1 MNEQSITPVL
11 LQKVYNLIAQKTAK
25 ENQPLV
31 QQFAT
36 RILSTLSDDEIYHRN
51 ESDLY
56 GAVIGLW
63 HQLNR
68 LKPAQSCVK
77 VFNPTLVSHGWKSTL
92 TIIEIICPDMQFLVD
107 SIRIALNRHDICI
120 HLMIN
125 SPLKTVK
132 NKQGIVTHIGDEKGE
147 KQAVFHIEIDRL
159 SSVEEMAL
167 IEKAL
172 LQTLEDVRLVV
183 LDWQPMRKQLDAVIN
198 EVRKQSSAN
207 ENDTDEMIAFL
218 RWLDESHFT
227 FMSYKYYHL
236 KHQNEQYLLTASDK
250 EGLGLAKK
258 LSRKPRD
265 FLLNTLSP
273 SAFSMA
279 LSRQM
284 IINKTNQLS
293 RVHRPAYMDYI
304 GVKKCDK
311 KGNVIGEHRFYGF
324 YTSSAYSQSTANIP
338 LIREKVQ
345 RILTASCY
353 EPYSHSF
360 KALANIIEQYPRDE
374 LFQASEDEMANVGVG
389 VLKMQDS
396 DLLRVFI
403 RRDLFGRFFSCMVY
417 VKRER
422 YNTAFRKTTQDVLG
436 QFFSTDEEIEF
447 NTFFSE
453 SPLARTHYI
462 VRVKDNHIDVDL
474 KKLERNLLEAATSW
488 DDRLTQ
494 AIIANFG
501 ENKGTP
507 IAKHYK
513 KAFPRSYKEV
523 ILPGSAVADI
533 QRLEGLNDTHK
544 IGMLFYRPQEEPISS
559 KAVKLKL
566 FQRDEPIHLSDVM
579 PVLENL
585 GLRVIGESPYKIKTD
600 TGAVFWIL
608 DFSMLHNAGDDFD
621 LSQARDRL
629 QDTFAAVWHG
639 ELESDG
645 FNRLVLNAGLTSREV
660 MLLRAYARYMR
671 QVSFPFSQ
679 TYIEDTLLL
688 NSPLTAL
695 LVQLFNLRFNPDK
708 KEGREKAQ
716 AELVARINTAL
727 DKVENLDD
735 DRIIRRY
742 MEMICATL
750 RTNYFQP
757 KSFITF
763 QENTDAINH
772 IASQEAF
779 NNGDFKSYLSL
790 KLNPQK
796 IPEMPKPVPAF
807 EIFVYSPDVEG
818 VHLRAGKV
826 ARGGLRWSD
835 RQEDFRTEI
844 LGLVKA
850 QQVKNTVIVPVGAK
864 GGFVC
869 KKQQSLSLRDEIFNE
884 GKRCYCIFIR
894 ALLDVTD
901 NIKEEKIAPPQNVI
915 RYDDDDP
922 YLVVAADKGTATFS
936 DLANRISLDYQFW
949 LGDAFASGG
958 SNGYDHKVMGITAK
972 GAFESVKRH
981 FRELEI
987 DCQKNDFT
995 CLGIGDMG
1003 GDVFGNG
1010 MLLSKHILLV
1020 AAFNHQHIFIDPTPK
1035 SASSFKERQRLF
1047 KSAHSGWDS
1056 YDKNVISKGGGV
1068 FSRKAKAI
1076 KVTPQIQTLI
1086 GTKKSSL
1093 TPSQLIQLLLK
1104 SKVDL
1109 LWNGGIG
1116 TYVKARHESHLMVG
1130 DRANDGLRINGD
1142 ELGAKIVG
1150 EGGNLGLTQQGRIE
1164 FALAGG
1170 RVNTDFID
1178 NVGGVDCSDNE
1189 VNIKILLNYL
1199 LHLSEITLKQ
1209 RNALLESMAPEVEQ
1223 IVLSDAYL
1231 QSGSLAVTASEQ
1243 CALLKDQIR
1252 FIHFLEKEGK
1262 LDRQLEHL
1270 ADDDTLLE
1278 RLSKKIGL
1286 TQAENAV
1293 LLAYAKMTLKEQLII
1308 DEITKSPYFIKRLP
1322 HYFPQVLQ
1330 AKFSDAIQAHP
1341 LRKEIIAT
1349 LLANEIC
1356 NEMGAEF
1363 VHRMNEE
1370 TGACVSDIVT
1380 AYAIIKEVVSFDHL
1394 LTEIRALDNKIVASL
1409 QSALFFE
1416 TRKMMR
1422 RATRWL
1428 LRNPSKKRTVFEQ
1441 IAFYQA
1447 KYKELLAILPD
1458 VLVPAELE
1466 AHQAVIKNRVLLG
1479 VPESI
1484 AIELEYFKSTFS
1496 VLDIADLCAQLDTP
1510 FERVAK
1516 VYFQLGARLSLH
1528 WFLEQINAQAVENY
1542 WQGLARASFRED
1554 LDWQQRLLTAG
1565 IIEIMDDDV
1574 DIDTYLDQWVQT
1586 HKSALSRWESIVA
1599 EFRVGTVHEFAKF
1612 SVALRE
1618 LALLNVK

>member
-1 MNEQSITPVL
+1 MNEHSITPVL
-11 LQKVYNLIAQKTAK
+11 LQKVYHLIAQKTAK

-31 QQFAT
+31 QQFAR
-36 RILSTLSDDEIYHRN
+36 RILSTLSDDDIYHRN

-63 HQLNR
+63 HELNT
-68 LKPAQSCVK
+68 LNPAQSCVK
-77 VFNPTLVSHGWKSTL
+77 VFNPTLVTHGWKSTL

-125 SPLKTVK
+125 SPLKVVK
-132 NKQGIVTHIGDEKGE
+132 NKQGVVSDIGHEKGD

-159 SSVEEMAL
+159 SSMEEMAL
-167 IEKAL
+167 IEQAL
-172 LQTLEDVRLVV
+172 IQTLEDVRLVV
-183 LDWQPMRKQLDAVIN
+183 QDWQPMRKQLHAVIN
-198 EVRKQSSAN
+198 ETKKQNLEKAN
-207 ENDTDEMIAFL
+207 DKDEIIAFL
-218 RWLDESHFT
+218 LWLDESNFT

-236 KHQNEQYLLTASDK
+236 KRQEKQYLLTANEK
-250 EGLGLAKK
+250 KGLGLAKK
-258 LSRKPRD
+258 YASKRNA

-273 SAFSMA
+273 LAFSLA
-279 LSRQM
+279 LSRQI

-293 RVHRPAYMDYI
+293 RVHRPTHMDYI

-311 KGNVIGEHRFYGF
+311 KGDVIGEHRFYGF

-338 LIREKVQ
+338 LIREKVR
-345 RILTASCY
+345 RILIASGY
-353 EPYSHSF
+353 EPCSHSL

-374 LFQASEDEMANVGVG
+374 LFQATEEEMVNVGVG

-422 YNTAFRKTTQDVLG
+422 YNTAFRKTTQDVLR
-436 QFFSTDEEIEF
+436 QFFATDEQIEF

-462 VRVKDNHIDVDL
+462 VRVKDNQIDVDL

-501 ENKGTP
+501 ETKGTP

-523 ILPGSAVADI
+523 ILPGSAVTDI
-533 QRLEGLNDTHK
+533 QRLEALNETHK

-600 TGAVFWIL
+600 AGIIFWIL
-608 DFSMLHNAGDDFD
+608 DFSMLHNAGDNFD
-621 LSQARDRL
+621 LLQARDRL
-629 QDTFAAVWHG
+629 QNTFAAVWHG
-639 ELESDG
+639 KLENDG
-645 FNRLVLNAGLTSREV
+645 FNRLVLNAGLTCREV

-679 TYIEDTLLL
+679 TYIEDTLLV
-688 NSPLTAL
+688 NAPLTSL
-695 LVQLFNLRFNPDK
+695 LVALFNLRFDPTE

-716 AELVARINTAL
+716 ADLIAKINKDL
-727 DKVENLDD
+727 DKVDNLDD

-750 RTNYFQP
+750 RTNYFQFKP
-757 KSFITF
+757 QESAGITA
-763 QENTDAINH
+763 QA
-772 IASQEAF
+772 QEAF
-779 NNGDFKSYLSL
+779 NEGEFKPYLSL

-807 EIFVYSPDVEG
+807 EIFVYSPDLEG

-869 KKQQSLSLRDEIFNE
+869 KKQQSLTLRDDIFNE
-884 GKRCYCIFIR
+884 GKRCYCIFIQ

-901 NIKEEKIAPPQNVI
+901 NIKEEKVVPPKNLI
-915 RYDDDDP
+915 RYDHDDP

-936 DLANRISLDYQFW
+936 DLANRISSDYQFW

-958 SNGYDHKVMGITAK
+958 SNGYDHKLMGITAK

-981 FRELEI
+981 FRELGV
-987 DCQKNDFT
+987 DCEKSDFT

-1010 MLLSKHILLV
+1010 MLLSKHICLV
-1020 AAFNHQHIFIDPTPK
+1020 AAFNHQHIFIDPNPDPVR
-1035 SASSFKERQRLF
+1035 SFKERQRLF
-1047 KSAHSGWDS
+1047 KLARSGWDD
-1056 YDKNVISKGGGV
+1056 YDKNLISKGGGV

-1076 KVTPQIQTLI
+1076 KLTPQIQTLI
-1086 GTKKSSL
+1086 GSQKSSL
-1093 TPSQLIQLLLK
+1093 APNQLIQLLLK
-1104 SKVDL
+1104 LKVDL

-1116 TYVKARHESHLMVG
+1116 TYVKARNESHLMVG

-1142 ELGAKIVG
+1142 ELGASIVG
-1150 EGGNLGLTQQGRIE
+1150 EGGNLGLTQLGRIE

-1199 LHLSEITLKQ
+1199 LNLSEITMKQ

-1223 IVLSDAYL
+1223 IVLADAYL

-1252 FIHFLEKEGK
+1252 FIHYLEKEGK

-1278 RLSKKIGL
+1278 RLSKGFGL

-1293 LLAYAKMTLKEQLII
+1293 LLAYAKMGLKEQLVV

-1322 HYFPQVLQ
+1322 CYFPQVLQ
-1330 AKFSDAIQAHP
+1330 AKFLDAIQAHP

-1349 LLANEIC
+1349 LLANEVC

-1380 AYAIIKEVVSFDHL
+1380 SYATIKEIVSFDKL
-1394 LTEIRALDNKIVASL
+1394 LVQIRLLDNKISASL

-1428 LRNPSKKRTVFEQ
+1428 LRNPSKKRTLFEQ
-1441 IAFYQA
+1441 IAFYQE
-1447 KYKELLAILPD
+1447 KYQKLLAILPD

-1479 VPESI
+1479 VPDSI

-1496 VLDIADLCAQLDTP
+1496 VLDIADLCAELNAP

-1528 WFLEQINAQAVENY
+1528 WFLGQINAQKVENY

-1565 IIEIMDDDV
+1565 VIATMDDEV

-1586 HKSALSRWESIVA
+1586 HKGALSRWESIVA